1 MKSLPKILVATLA
14 VSLFVV
20 ITSEWQRAT
29 SPLPEATWEAAAK
42 YLIKHAK
49 DDTVLLHNGGSTEGL
64 EVLQAAGLPVRLAL
78 PEPRGRIRRLWVVG
92 RHRFLEQ
99 GLGEL
104 YAEEMPK
111 ADRPQGL
118 YLTHFAR
125 AAGSALWRAQDH
137 LLSASVRAAGKAC
150 RQPHNGGVR
159 CAHLPDWMHV
169 SPTRLNRSGA
179 THDCLWAHPPS
190 ENRELTIRYDQIPS
204 GALEFEHGLSD
215 TASRS
220 SNRQPVQVELRWE
233 GGKASLK
240 AGNNDGWRRSTHQV
254 KGFLEVR
261 VRARADGQRHHC
273 FRGTIR

>member
-1 MKSLPKILVATLA
+1 M
-14 VSLFVV
+14 
-20 ITSEWQRAT
+20 
-29 SPLPEATWEAAAK
+29 
-42 YLIKHAK
+42 
-49 DDTVLLHNGGSTEGL
+49 LHNGGSTEGL
-64 EVLQAAGLPVRLAL
+64 EVLKQPACPCGSLLNPGGVSGACGWSGATL
-78 PEPRGRIRRLWVVG
+78 
-92 RHRFLEQ
+92 LEQ

-111 ADRPQGL
+111 ADRPQAL
-118 YLTHFAR
+118 YLTHYAR
-125 AAGSALWRAQDH
+125 TAGSALWRAQDH

-261 VRARADGQRHHC
+261 VRGERMGSAIIVSGGPSDEPAPSTAPD
-273 FRGTIR
+273 RGAQL

>member
-1 MKSLPKILVATLA
+1 
-14 VSLFVV
+14 
-20 ITSEWQRAT
+20 
-29 SPLPEATWEAAAK
+29 
-42 YLIKHAK
+42 
-49 DDTVLLHNGGSTEGL
+49 
-64 EVLQAAGLPVRLAL
+64 
-78 PEPRGRIRRLWVVG
+78 
-92 RHRFLEQ
+92 
-99 GLGEL
+99 
-104 YAEEMPK
+104 MPK

-118 YLTHFAR
+118 YLTHLR

-240 AGNNDGWRRSTHQV
+240 AGNKDGWRRSTHQV